1 MFFWCH
7 SRFAPTQLAL
17 RGSKKERCPLFSLF
31 QTHSEHFFFSLS
43 PSSLLLCVQQSRRG
57 LVVRAN
63 DVDDE
68 LAAVSAAVEV
78 RGRLAHR
85 HAHVASHAETLSP
98 ERAHVNVFLRR

>member
-1 MFFWCH
+1 M
-7 SRFAPTQLAL
+7 
-17 RGSKKERCPLFSLF
+17 
-31 QTHSEHFFFSLS
+31 
-43 PSSLLLCVQQSRRG
+43 
-57 LVVRAN
+57 VRAS

-98 ERAHVNVFLRR
+98 ERAHAMFSLDAEKKKEN